1 MESMTESLNLKEV
14 LKLKEVKIKSD
25 IRKVFVFNDTW
36 KRTHYICNEGT
47 NDQIKTEYENAT
59 FENQRQFGRQIADA
73 FDDMGIVNVLALAPT
88 QSGKTGSMIAA
99 IHELTRSDSHTINDV
114 STPISNIFIFTSHSS
129 KDWVEQT
136 KRRFPDCFKDN
147 IFHRNHLKRFIKR
160 VKGLRNV
167 LIIFDECH
175 IAINFRQTL
184 YTLYRKLGLFNIQS
198 LYKRNIKL
206 LHFTATPGTLAVDLM
221 DNWGESAK
229 CINMQVPH
237 NYISHH
243 QFSEQKQLFQAKPLF
258 GNDDAIIELLD
269 HMDEK
274 PAFHLIRTPRGDK
287 HAALISQFKTIFKDK
302 LFEYWSEP
310 TLAQTGID
318 FTQMINQ
325 PPDVHTFLFIIDK
338 IRCAKTINIENINIV
353 YDRFVKKP
361 DSDSIIQGFAGR
373 CTGYH
378 KHYKHI
384 KLFSFKE
391 IILNHQCEHSL
402 NDSKHKGNI
411 FKPF

>member
-1 MESMTESLNLKEV
+1 
-14 LKLKEVKIKSD
+14 
-25 IRKVFVFNDTW
+25 
-36 KRTHYICNEGT
+36 
-47 NDQIKTEYENAT
+47 
-59 FENQRQFGRQIADA
+59 
-73 FDDMGIVNVLALAPT
+73 
-88 QSGKTGSMIAA
+88 
-99 IHELTRSDSHTINDV
+99 
-114 STPISNIFIFTSHSS
+114 
-129 KDWVEQT
+129 
-136 KRRFPDCFKDN
+136 
-147 IFHRNHLKRFIKR
+147 
-160 VKGLRNV
+160 
-167 LIIFDECH
+167 
-175 IAINFRQTL
+175 
-184 YTLYRKLGLFNIQS
+184 
-198 LYKRNIKL
+198 
-206 LHFTATPGTLAVDLM
+206 
-221 DNWGESAK
+221 
-229 CINMQVPH
+229 MQVPH

-378 KHYKHI
+378 KHSKHI